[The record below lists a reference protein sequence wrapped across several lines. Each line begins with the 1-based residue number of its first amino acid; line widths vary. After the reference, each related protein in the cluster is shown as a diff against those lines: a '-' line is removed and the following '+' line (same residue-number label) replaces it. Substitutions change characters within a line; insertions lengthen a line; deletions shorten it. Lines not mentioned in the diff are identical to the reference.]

1 MKQRLGRID
10 RIASEMNAWLLAVA
24 IGLAML
30 DLTVLVAK
38 ALPPLPQTPMVAAEA
53 SDAPMPA
60 ATAAAA
66 PNR

>member
-38 ALPPLPQTPMVAAEA
+38 ALPPLPQTPMATFDS
-53 SDAPMPA
+53 SDGPA
-60 ATAAAA
+60 ATAVAPAA
-66 PNR
+66 PHR

>member
-38 ALPPLPQTPMVAAEA
+38 ALPPLPQTPMVAADA
-53 SDAPMPA
+53 SDGPA
-60 ATAAAA
+60 ATTSAPAA
-66 PNR
+66 PPR